1 MLFLRCS
8 GSLPEQYYAVSKVLS
23 VLCIDML
30 LLRCSGEMLE
40 HCYAIAKVLLTVLVF
55 TVVAM

>member
-1 MLFLRCS
+1 MF
-8 GSLPEQYYAVSKVLS
+8 
-23 VLCIDML
+23 LCIDML

-55 TVVAM
+55 SVLLCEC